1 MNAKFVFYLSFS
13 HHVHISFVWPEDLVN
28 ICKKYKDRSLVVKVW
43 LHCSKKETSH
53 FRTMMKQCIAP
64 LLTVQVHIHSEIK
77 MEKSTIQD
85 CAIAKN
91 AIHHSEAA
99 PLDFF

>member
-1 MNAKFVFYLSFS
+1 MARRSGQ
-13 HHVHISFVWPEDLVN
+13 E
-28 ICKKYKDRSLVVKVW
+28 YKDRSLVKVW

-77 MEKSTIQD
+77 MEKSTMQD

-91 AIHHSEAA
+91 AIHHSEAG
-99 PLDFF
+99 PLDFFKRTSKLVFFRILGLQCEADPKKR